1 MEEEFGRTYRKAGAA
16 LGGPLWALA
25 ICQLVQRNFNILTSG
40 MRILLLPG
48 LNISPAS
55 VPAQEPPQV
64 LTIVSWDQWG
74 Q

>member
-16 LGGPLWALA
+16 LGGLLWALA

>member
-16 LGGPLWALA
+16 LGGLLWALA
-25 ICQLVQRNFNILTSG
+25 ICQLIQRNFNILTSG
-40 MRILLLPG
+40 MPILVLPD

-64 LTIVSWDQWG
+64 LTIVSRDQWG